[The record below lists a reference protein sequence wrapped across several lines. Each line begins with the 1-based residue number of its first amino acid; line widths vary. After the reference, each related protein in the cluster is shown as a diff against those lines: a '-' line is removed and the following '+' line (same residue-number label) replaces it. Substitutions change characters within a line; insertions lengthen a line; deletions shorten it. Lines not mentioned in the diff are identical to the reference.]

1 MSFLGKAY
9 LSSATH
15 TSGDKKL
22 ECFQAFVYKY
32 SRHETVSLINSW
44 HRFNVHLIR
53 GLFLFPWCLKGFHRL
68 RGVWLRYRL
77 NNWEHWEFGDQ
88 IKFIER
94 EGQER
99 ERERERERGEEKGAL
114 QSTLRAT
121 GLKNWEAKRKKN
133 FYFFSL
139 FVFFQVWLLPV
150 YCYLSL
156 TQNFFHYNRF
166 LILAPSFSL
175 SLSLS
180 LTLSWLSSLLL
191 NWVFFCTKSW
201 TNPNLSSLS
210 VNKWN
215 RKRVFGHSNR
225 APSDVNTT
233 LDGSTHARLK

>member
-1 MSFLGKAY
+1 MKLPR
-9 LSSATH
+9 LSTLDTDSM
-15 TSGDKKL
+15 
-22 ECFQAFVYKY
+22 FIWFVAF
-32 SRHETVSLINSW
+32 
-44 HRFNVHLIR
+44 
-53 GLFLFPWCLKGFHRL
+53 FLFPWCLKGFHRL

-133 FYFFSL
+133 FYFSLSSSFFRFGCFQFIVIWASHKTFFIITVFWFSL
-139 FVFFQVWLLPV
+139 PL
-150 YCYLSL
+150 
-156 TQNFFHYNRF
+156 
-166 LILAPSFSL
+166 SL

-180 LTLSWLSSLLL
+180 PSLTLSPGCLVCCLTE
-191 NWVFFCTKSW
+191 FFSAQKSW

-225 APSDVNTT
+225 APSDVSTT